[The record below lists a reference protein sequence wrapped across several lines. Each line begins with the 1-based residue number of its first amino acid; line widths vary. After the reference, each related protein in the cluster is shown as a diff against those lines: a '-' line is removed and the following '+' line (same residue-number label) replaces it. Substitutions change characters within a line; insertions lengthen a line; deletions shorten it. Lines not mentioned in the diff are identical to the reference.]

1 MMNPPVKKRSI
12 WIWIISLYF
21 FIPSLIGLISYSLF
35 LVGVFQPVLWQQ
47 FVFEKFTILL
57 YVSIFL
63 LLFANLFGGI
73 ALFFLR
79 KISIYFFFIALILFL
94 FVQVLY
100 SHTIGWEFALTYR
113 LTFTKLITVVILIAV
128 CWYSCRLAKNRIL
141 T

>member
-1 MMNPPVKKRSI
+1 MNPPVKKRSI

-73 ALFFLR
+73 ALFFLHR
-79 KISIYFFFIALILFL
+79 SYFVFICSSTLFPYNRMGVCAHISLN
-94 FVQVLY
+94 LY
-100 SHTIGWEFALTYR
+100 
-113 LTFTKLITVVILIAV
+113 
-128 CWYSCRLAKNRIL
+128 
-141 T
+141 